1 MRWGYYVTFAV
12 LPLLLI
18 GGFAAFAQEAERC
31 DANLCY
37 IEITRDGFVPSDVA
51 VSAGSTIVWRNVDE
65 RVHAVSIYSQDES
78 LLFNSTL
85 LKSDDVFQF
94 TFSGN
99 TFAKYRY
106 FDEAS
111 TGLAGEI
118 LVGPQPHGAIKSIK
132 VDFSNPGSGVKSIF
146 LSRGNVTGVELLPES
161 RVMQVGVSADG
172 EDTLRIKLDR
182 KLFDSRPEGRDAPF
196 NVTANGR
203 QVPYTDIATSAERI
217 AYIPVK
223 QGATTIRVAGTYMST
238 ELLGYDKAIM
248 TLEEADRTIG
258 DYRDKGVIVSEAD
271 DLLLQARNAFG
282 AGKYTFAEELAKES
296 IKVAHSANRAAD
308 AASKAMGEA
317 EASIRTTRIMGL
329 DASDAEQILMHTREK
344 YSYGGYDDALNMA
357 VQARIAAASKSD
369 QIVLLGAVGA
379 SASGGFAYFYRRT
392 QGKKHEP
399 IEVQTVPVSVPP
411 LDLER
416 AFIEKPHLRS
426 DDRQVLQYIVDRG
439 GEVLLAE
446 IRNDFGLPKSS
457 AWRLVKRLEREELI
471 DIIKFGNQNLIKCK
485 QKTED

>member
-1 MRWGYYVTFAV
+1 MCAM

-18 GGFAAFAQEAERC
+18 GGISTFAHSAERC
-31 DANLCY
+31 DASLCY

-65 RVHAVSIYSQDES
+65 RVHAVSIYNQDES

-85 LKSDDVFQF
+85 LKSGDVFQF

-99 TFAKYRY
+99 TFSKYRY

-118 LVGPQPHGAIKSIK
+118 VVGPQPHGIVKNIK
-132 VDFSNPGSGVKSIF
+132 VDFTNPGSGVKSIF

-161 RVMQVGVSADG
+161 KVMQVGVSADG

-182 KLFDSRPEGRDAPF
+182 KLFDSRPGGRDAPF
-196 NVTANGR
+196 NVTADGK
-203 QVPYTDIATSAERI
+203 QVPYTDVATSAERI
-217 AYIPVK
+217 AYIPVS
-223 QGATTIRVAGTYMST
+223 QGATTLRVAGTYMST
-238 ELLGYDKAIM
+238 ELLGYERAIA

-258 DYRDKGVIVSEAD
+258 EYRDKGVIVSEAD
-271 DLLLQARNAFG
+271 DLLLQARNAFES
-282 AGKYTFAEELAKES
+282 GKYTFAEELAKEA
-296 IKVAHSANRAAD
+296 IQVAHSASRAAD

-317 EASIRTTRIMGL
+317 EASIRTTKTLGL
-329 DASDAEQILMHTREK
+329 DVSDAEQILMHTKEK
-344 YSYGGYDDALNMA
+344 YSYGGYGDALNMA

-379 SASGGFAYFYRRT
+379 SAFGGFAYFYRRT

-399 IEVQTVPVSVPP
+399 IEIQPMPVADPP
-411 LDLER
+411 LDLEK

-426 DDRQVLQYIVDRG
+426 DDRQVLQYIVGRG

-485 QKTED
+485 QKAGD